1 MKKFLEK
8 IIEKLA
14 PKVKEEI
21 NELAKK
27 AVGMLKFKVGN
38 YDHTEK
44 LNIVVD
50 FVMSKIKL
58 PLWLKPFK
66 KIIRSVIK
74 ETVEGLIEEL
84 KEKVEDIKVGE

>member
-1 MKKFLEK
+1 MKNFIKKL
-8 IIEKLA
+8 IEKFA

-21 NELAKK
+21 SELAKK
-27 AVGMLKFKVGN
+27 AIEMLKFRVGN

-66 KIIRSVIK
+66 WVIKKVIK
-74 ETVEGLIEEL
+74 ETAEGLIEEA
-84 KEKVEDIKVGE
+84 KEKIEGI

>member
-1 MKKFLEK
+1 MNNLLKKL
-8 IIEKLA
+8 IEKLA

-21 NELAKK
+21 SELAKK

-50 FVMSKIKL
+50 FVISKVKL

-66 KIIRSVIK
+66 RVIRKVIR
-74 ETVEGLIEEL
+74 ETAEGLIEEA
-84 KEKVEDIKVGE
+84 KEKIEKI

>member
-1 MKKFLEK
+1 MNNILKKL
-8 IIEKLA
+8 IEKFA

-38 YDHTEK
+38 YDHKEK

-50 FVMSKIKL
+50 FVISKVKL

-66 KIIRSVIK
+66 RVIK
-74 ETVEGLIEEL
+74 KVIRETAEGFIEEA
-84 KEKVEDIKVGE
+84 KEKIESI

>member
-1 MKKFLEK
+1 MNIILKKL
-8 IIEKLA
+8 IEKFA

-38 YDHTEK
+38 YDYTEK

-66 KIIRSVIK
+66 GVIK
-74 ETVEGLIEEL
+74 KVIQETAEGLIEDV
-84 KEKVEDIKVGE
+84 KDKIEDIKVGE

>member
-1 MKKFLEK
+1 MNKLLKK

-21 NELAKK
+21 RELAQK
-27 AVGMLKFKVGN
+27 AVSMLKFRVGN

-44 LNIVVD
+44 LNIIVD

-66 KIIRSVIK
+66 RVIK
-74 ETVEGLIEEL
+74 KVIRETAEGFIEEA
-84 KEKVEDIKVGE
+84 KEKIESI

>member
-1 MKKFLEK
+1 MKNFIKKL
-8 IIEKLA
+8 IEKFA

-21 NELAKK
+21 SELAQK
-27 AVGMLKFKVGN
+27 AIKMLKYRVEN

-50 FVMSKIKL
+50 FVMSKLKL

-66 KIIRSVIK
+66 WVIKKVIK
-74 ETVEGLIEEL
+74 ETAEGLIEEA
-84 KEKVEDIKVGE
+84 KEKIEGI

>member
-1 MKKFLEK
+1 MNKILKKL
-8 IIEKLA
+8 IEKFA

-38 YDHTEK
+38 YDYTEK

-50 FVMSKIKL
+50 FVMSKVKL

-66 KIIRSVIK
+66 RVIK
-74 ETVEGLIEEL
+74 KVIRDTAEGFIEEA
-84 KEKVEDIKVGE
+84 KERIEDV

>member
-1 MKKFLEK
+1 MNKFFKKL
-8 IIEKLA
+8 IEKLA

-21 NELAKK
+21 SDLAKK
-27 AVGMLKFKVGN
+27 AVGMLKFRVGN

-50 FVMSKIKL
+50 FVISKVKL

-66 KIIRSVIK
+66 WVIK
-74 ETVEGLIEEL
+74 KVIRETAEGLIEEA
-84 KEKVEDIKVGE
+84 KEKIEGI

>member
-1 MKKFLEK
+1 MNKFLKK

-21 NELAKK
+21 NELAQK

-44 LNIVVD
+44 LKIVVD
-50 FVMSKIKL
+50 FVVSKVKL

-66 KIIRSVIK
+66 WIIKKNIRDTAEGFIK
-74 ETVEGLIEEL
+74 EA
-84 KEKVEDIKVGE
+84 KEKIEGI

>member
-1 MKKFLEK
+1 MKKFIKKL
-8 IIEKLA
+8 IEKFA

-21 NELAKK
+21 NERAQK

-50 FVMSKIKL
+50 FVMSKVKL

-66 KIIRSVIK
+66 GVIKKIIQ
-74 ETVEGLIEEL
+74 ETAEGFIEEI
-84 KEKVEDIKVGE
+84 KDKVEDFKVGE

>member
-1 MKKFLEK
+1 MNK
-8 IIEKLA
+8 IFRKLIEKLA

-21 NELAKK
+21 TELATK
-27 AVGMLKFKVGN
+27 AIKMLKFRVGN

-50 FVMSKIKL
+50 FVVSKIKL

-66 KIIRSVIK
+66 GVVRKVIK
-74 ETVEGLIEEL
+74 ETAEGLIKEA
-84 KEKVEDIKVGE
+84 KEKVEGI

>member
-1 MKKFLEK
+1 MNKILKKL
-8 IIEKLA
+8 IEKFA
-14 PKVKEEI
+14 QKVKEEI

-38 YDHTEK
+38 YDYTEK
-44 LNIVVD
+44 LNRVVD

-66 KIIRSVIK
+66 RVIK
-74 ETVEGLIEEL
+74 KVIRETAEGFIEEA
-84 KEKVEDIKVGE
+84 KEKIESF

>member
-1 MKKFLEK
+1 MNNFLKKL
-8 IIEKLA
+8 IEKLA

-50 FVMSKIKL
+50 FVMSKVKL
-58 PLWLKPFK
+58 PIWLKPFK
-66 KIIRSVIK
+66 WVIRKVIR
-74 ETVEGLIEEL
+74 ETAKGLIEEA
-84 KEKVEDIKVGE
+84 KEKIERI

>member
-1 MKKFLEK
+1 MNKFLK
-8 IIEKLA
+8 KLIEKFA

-21 NELAKK
+21 SELAKK
-27 AVGMLKFKVGN
+27 AIGMLKFRVGN

-50 FVMSKIKL
+50 FVMSKVKL

-66 KIIRSVIK
+66 WVIK
-74 ETVEGLIEEL
+74 KVIRETAEGLIEEA
-84 KEKVEDIKVGE
+84 KEKIEGI

>member
-1 MKKFLEK
+1 MKKFFKKL
-8 IIEKLA
+8 IEKFA

-21 NELAKK
+21 NELATK
-27 AVGMLKFKVGN
+27 AINMLKFRVGN

-66 KIIRSVIK
+66 GVIK
-74 ETVEGLIEEL
+74 KVIRETVEGLIEEA
-84 KEKVEDIKVGE
+84 KEKIEEI

>member
-1 MKKFLEK
+1 MNNFLKKL
-8 IIEKLA
+8 IEKLA

-21 NELAKK
+21 SGLTKK

-50 FVMSKIKL
+50 FVVSKVKL

-66 KIIRSVIK
+66 WIIKKNIRAPAEGFIK
-74 ETVEGLIEEL
+74 EA
-84 KEKVEDIKVGE
+84 KEKIEGI

>member
-1 MKKFLEK
+1 MNKFLK
-8 IIEKLA
+8 KLIETFA

-21 NELAKK
+21 SELAKK

-50 FVMSKIKL
+50 FVVSKVKL

-66 KIIRSVIK
+66 WVIK
-74 ETVEGLIEEL
+74 RVVRETAEGLIEET
-84 KEKVEDIKVGE
+84 KEKIAGI

>member
-1 MKKFLEK
+1 MNKLLKK

-21 NELAKK
+21 RELAQK
-27 AVGMLKFKVGN
+27 AVSMLKFRVGN

-44 LNIVVD
+44 LNIIVD

-66 KIIRSVIK
+66 WIIKKIIRD
-74 ETVEGLIEEL
+74 TAEGFIEEA
-84 KEKVEDIKVGE
+84 KEKIEGI

>member
-1 MKKFLEK
+1 MNKFLK
-8 IIEKLA
+8 KLIEKLA
-14 PKVKEEI
+14 PKVKDEI

-27 AVGMLKFKVGN
+27 AVGMLKFRVGN

-50 FVMSKIKL
+50 FVMSKVKL

-66 KIIRSVIK
+66 GVVRNVIK
-74 ETVEGLIEEL
+74 ETAEGFIEEI
-84 KEKVEDIKVGE
+84 KEKVENIEAGD

>member
-1 MKKFLEK
+1 MNNFLKKL
-8 IIEKLA
+8 IEKFA
-14 PKVKEEI
+14 PKVKKEI
-21 NELAKK
+21 TELAQK
-27 AVGMLKFKVGN
+27 AVKMLKFRVGN

-66 KIIRSVIK
+66 WIIKKIIR
-74 ETVEGLIEEL
+74 ETTEEFIEET
-84 KEKVEDIKVGE
+84 KKKIEEI

>member
-1 MKKFLEK
+1 MNNFLKKL
-8 IIEKLA
+8 IEKLA

-27 AVGMLKFKVGN
+27 DVGMLKFKVGN

-50 FVMSKIKL
+50 FVMSKVKL
-58 PLWLKPFK
+58 PIWLKPFK
-66 KIIRSVIK
+66 WVIRKVIR
-74 ETVEGLIEEL
+74 ETAKGLIEEA
-84 KEKVEDIKVGE
+84 KEKIERI

>member
-1 MKKFLEK
+1 MNKIFKKL
-8 IIEKLA
+8 IEKFA

-21 NELAKK
+21 HEFAQK
-27 AVGMLKFKVGN
+27 AVSILKFRVGN

-50 FVMSKIKL
+50 YVISKVKL

-66 KIIRSVIK
+66 GVIKKIIR
-74 ETVEGLIEEL
+74 ETAEGLIKEV
-84 KEKVEDIKVGE
+84 KEKVEDFKVGE

>member
-1 MKKFLEK
+1 MNKFLK
-8 IIEKLA
+8 KLIEKFA

-21 NELAKK
+21 SELAKR
-27 AVGMLKFKVGN
+27 AVGMLKFRVGN

-50 FVMSKIKL
+50 FVMSKVKL

-66 KIIRSVIK
+66 WVIK
-74 ETVEGLIEEL
+74 KVIRETAEGFIKEA
-84 KEKVEDIKVGE
+84 KEKIEGI

>member
-1 MKKFLEK
+1 MNKFLK
-8 IIEKLA
+8 KLIEKFA

-21 NELAKK
+21 NEFAAK
-27 AVGMLKFKVGN
+27 AIGILKFRVGN

-50 FVMSKIKL
+50 YVVSKIKL

-66 KIIRSVIK
+66 GIIKKIIR
-74 ETVEGLIEEL
+74 ETAEELIEEA
-84 KEKVEDIKVGE
+84 KKKIEEI

>member
-1 MKKFLEK
+1 MKNFIKKL
-8 IIEKLA
+8 IEKFA

-21 NELAKK
+21 SELAQK
-27 AVGMLKFKVGN
+27 AVKMLKVKVGN

-50 FVMSKIKL
+50 FVMSKLKL

-66 KIIRSVIK
+66 WVIKKVIK
-74 ETVEGLIEEL
+74 ETAEGLIEEA
-84 KEKVEDIKVGE
+84 KEKIEGI

>member
-1 MKKFLEK
+1 MKNFIKKL
-8 IIEKLA
+8 IEKFA

-21 NELAKK
+21 SELAKK
-27 AVGMLKFKVGN
+27 AIGILKFRVDN

-66 KIIRSVIK
+66 RVVRNVIK
-74 ETVEGLIEEL
+74 ETTEGFIEEI
-84 KEKVEDIKVGE
+84 KEKVENTEAGD

>member
-1 MKKFLEK
+1 MNKILKKL
-8 IIEKLA
+8 IEKFA

-21 NELAKK
+21 NELVKK

-38 YDHTEK
+38 YDYTEK

-66 KIIRSVIK
+66 RVIK
-74 ETVEGLIEEL
+74 KVIRDTAEGFIEEA
-84 KEKVEDIKVGE
+84 KEKIESI

>member
-1 MKKFLEK
+1 MNKFLK
-8 IIEKLA
+8 KLIEKFA

-21 NELAKK
+21 SELAKK
-27 AVGMLKFKVGN
+27 AIGMLKFRVGN

-50 FVMSKIKL
+50 FVMSKVKL

-66 KIIRSVIK
+66 WVIK
-74 ETVEGLIEEL
+74 KVIRETVEGLIEEA
-84 KEKVEDIKVGE
+84 KEKIEGI

>member
-1 MKKFLEK
+1 MNK
-8 IIEKLA
+8 IFRKLIEKFA

-21 NELAKK
+21 TELAQK
-27 AVGMLKFKVGN
+27 AVKMLKFRVGN

-66 KIIRSVIK
+66 RVIRNVIK
-74 ETVEGLIEEL
+74 ETAEEFIEEA
-84 KEKVEDIKVGE
+84 KEKIEGI

>member
-1 MKKFLEK
+1 MNNFFKKL
-8 IIEKLA
+8 IEKFA

-21 NELAKK
+21 NELAER

-50 FVMSKIKL
+50 FVMSKVKL

-66 KIIRSVIK
+66 RVVRNVIK
-74 ETVEGLIEEL
+74 ETAEGFIEEI
-84 KEKVEDIKVGE
+84 KEKVESIEAG

>member
-1 MKKFLEK
+1 MNKFLK
-8 IIEKLA
+8 KLIEKLA

-21 NELAKK
+21 SELAKK
-27 AVGMLKFKVGN
+27 AVGMLKFRVGN

-66 KIIRSVIK
+66 WVIK
-74 ETVEGLIEEL
+74 KVIRETAEGFIEEA
-84 KEKVEDIKVGE
+84 KEKIERI

>member
-1 MKKFLEK
+1 MKKIIKKL
-8 IIEKLA
+8 IEKFA

-21 NELAKK
+21 CELAQK
-27 AVGMLKFKVGN
+27 AIKMLKFRVSN

-50 FVMSKIKL
+50 FVMSKVKL

-66 KIIRSVIK
+66 WVIRKVIR
-74 ETVEGLIEEL
+74 ETAEALIEDV
-84 KEKVEDIKVGE
+84 KEKIEDIKVGE

>member
-1 MKKFLEK
+1 MNNFLKK

-21 NELAKK
+21 SELAQK
-27 AVGMLKFKVGN
+27 AVGMLKFRVGN

-58 PLWLKPFK
+58 PIWLKPFK
-66 KIIRSVIK
+66 WIIKKIIRD
-74 ETVEGLIEEL
+74 TAEGFIEEA
-84 KEKVEDIKVGE
+84 KEKIESI